1 MYKDILEKLIQARL
15 KLPLKT
21 LMEKLGRGPSNQN
34 WKSFPTCPYCEG
46 RKTAGVFSGPHGEL
60 FKCHSPS
67 CRSMTAGPRAAW
79 DEIGFLAFELGCDRR
94 DATRV
99 WLEEAGLWE
108 DCLAKTLASNSAS
121 TKHPARPSSE
131 DASSD
136 TTESTTDPEESPV
149 SVTAKSPLIV
159 FYEALEL
166 LYVDREELQTKR
178 GLSDEAI
185 DAAGYRT
192 NGRANLELLHSLIK
206 DFSEAELVRCGLW
219 SNKEKH
225 RKPNAQY
232 YGFGVLGKK
241 KKLSPELLDSGD
253 YNGLDDDDLI
263 WDWKESG
270 NCNPILIPY
279 YDVDGNLIGLRPHKG
294 FPSGQPPRL
303 YLAGGRTAVKH
314 CKRAVITEGEF
325 KADAL
330 QSTLGPSW
338 AVAAVPGIT
347 MIKNLDV
354 WGDLL
359 IWLQRLGA
367 EEVVFVFDNEEQA
380 DPALPYYKPHL
391 EDRFAAEVWARV
403 GAIRLDKEGYQARVA
418 HLPDEWRNEQGKV
431 DWDSALAAFLKQGK
445 SRPEIAALFEAVLEQ
460 AQTPAAL
467 AVARFHGDE
476 AERSIGNRVAVRA
489 YEPALPWGGAAERRL
504 AKHLRRLANTILPEW
519 KARILM
525 LAEAYER
532 TDGWYYELK
541 ISELQSEKLK
551 NELHQPTNSQ
561 EQIKFLKLAMKGMPS
576 RVASFRLVPCYVL
589 VKPDGTRV
597 RLVKLRNIRGEYTEL
612 IALDSKSL
620 TATREFRLWLSDQGN
635 FGWESGERPLQA
647 LQRDLNYALAY
658 RDVIQLVCYGCE
670 RVNGLWFT
678 DDCVFAPDGT
688 QILPDP
694 DGIFWHRGKGYKF
707 LRNPEDIPVCEE
719 EQEFRMKALPRM
731 WPDLGLGFDA
741 KDALCLN
748 PNTPDDPVA
757 LPELLGNFVLNLNA
771 SYGGHDGAMLIGGTT
786 AFFAGPD
793 LFAEYNQFPGLWITG
808 EKDSGKTYTARWL
821 MGLHGATGIPSG
833 LSFKTSTAVG
843 MQIALGQLGN
853 IPLWADE
860 FRESELR
867 DDSVVGVV
875 HGGFNREV
883 ASKWAA
889 DGRIRTIRTS
899 LLITGES
906 SCVNAATMSR
916 FITVIAAKEKRQGT
930 LAEQRERLAWL
941 QHHQRFF
948 FIIGRMILRNRAKF
962 VASVKQHLQ
971 NWQESSE
978 LVMVDP
984 RARFTFGV
992 SYASFMAL
1000 NELIPV
1006 YDAKRCIEF
1015 RLGLIQKTIAAAT
1028 EQASRTDVVRFFQ
1041 ILISALQ
1048 TNVFGRTASEIRRY
1062 FKWVLNPKSNPPLSA
1077 QQLQD
1082 GAEHPYLTWKSGILY
1097 FVPGVIDM
1105 LRQSLHRQGIT
1116 FPLDQA
1122 DLLAQLKAKGYFV
1135 PYPSRHG
1142 HQQKF
1147 EKGAIKNQYC
1157 WAIDLDKFS
1166 ELGLQLVSDE
1176 VWLASLHADGDTSRP
1191 RIPASDWSDPRR
1203 GPLFAIVDALE
1214 EKEQS

>member
-1 MYKDILEKLIQARL
+1 MNNEFIDKLNQARQ
-15 KLPLKT
+15 KLPLKI
-21 LMEKLGRGPSNQN
+21 LMEKRGRGPSNRN
-34 WKSFPTCPYCEG
+34 WKSFPHCPYCEG
-46 RKTAGVFSGPHGEL
+46 KRCAGVFSGPQGEM

-67 CRSMTAGPRAAW
+67 CRSMTAGPGAAW
-79 DEIGFLAFELGCDRR
+79 DEIAFLAFELGCDRR
-94 DATRV
+94 TATRV

-108 DCLAKTLASNSAS
+108 DHLLKALASKPAS
-121 TKHPARPSSE
+121 LKHTNKPFSE

-136 TTESTTDPEESPV
+136 TAETAASPEEAPV
-149 SVTAKSPLIV
+149 DVTAKSPLIV

-166 LYVDREELQTKR
+166 FYADREELQTKR

-192 NGRANLELLHSLIK
+192 NCRANLELLHSLTK
-206 DFSEAELVRCGLW
+206 DFSEAELVRWGLW
-219 SNKEKH
+219 SSKEKH

-232 YGFGVLGKK
+232 YGFGVIGKK
-241 KKLSPELLDSGD
+241 KKLPPELLDSGD
-253 YNGLDDDDLI
+253 YDGLDDDDFV

-270 NCNPILIPY
+270 KCNPILIPY
-279 YDVDGNLIGLRPHKG
+279 FDVDGNLISLRPHKG
-294 FPSGQPPRL
+294 FPRGQQPRL
-303 YLAGGRTAVKH
+303 YLAGGHTAVKR

-330 QSTLGPSW
+330 QSTLGASW

-354 WGDLL
+354 WGDVLV
-359 IWLQRLGA
+359 WLQRLGV
-367 EEVVFVFDNEEQA
+367 EEVIFVFDNEEQTN
-380 DPALPYYKPHL
+380 PAQPYYKPHL
-391 EDRFAAEVWARV
+391 EDRFVAEVWARV
-403 GAIRLDKEGYQARVA
+403 GAIRLDKEGYQARVG

-431 DWDSALAAFLKQGK
+431 DWDSALAAFLNKGK
-445 SRPEIAALFEAVLEQ
+445 SRNEIAALFETVLEQ
-460 AQTPAAL
+460 AQLPTAL
-467 AVARFHGDE
+467 AAACFHGDE
-476 AERSIGNRVAVRA
+476 AERSIGNRVAVRT

-504 AKHLRRLANTILPEW
+504 AKHLRRLADTVLPEW

-532 TDGWYYELK
+532 VDGWYYELK
-541 ISELQSEKLK
+541 ISEQHYEKLR
-551 NELHQPTNSQ
+551 NELYQPTNSQ
-561 EQIKFLKLAMKGMPS
+561 EQMKFLKLAMKGMPG

-589 VKPDGTRV
+589 VKPDGTRM

-612 IALDSKSL
+612 VALDSKSL
-620 TATREFRLWLSDQGN
+620 TAPREFRLWLSDKGN
-635 FGWESGERPLQA
+635 YGWEAGERPLQA
-647 LQRDLNYALAY
+647 LQRDLNFALAY
-658 RDVIQLVCYGCE
+658 RDVVQLVCYGCE
-670 RVNGLWFT
+670 RVEGLWFT
-678 DDCVFAPDGT
+678 DDCAFALDGA
-688 QILPDP
+688 QILPDR
-694 DGIFWHRGKGYKF
+694 DGIFWYCGKGYKF
-707 LRNPEDIPVCEE
+707 LRNFENIPVCEE

-731 WPDLGLGFDA
+731 RPDLGLRFDA
-741 KDALCLN
+741 KGALCLN
-748 PNTPDDPVA
+748 PNASDDPVA
-757 LPELLGNFVLNLNA
+757 LQELLGNFVLNLNA

-793 LFAEYNQFPGLWITG
+793 LFAEYHQFPGVWITG

-821 MGLHGATGIPSG
+821 MGLHGATGIASG

-916 FITVIAAKEKRQGT
+916 FVTVIAAKEKRQGT
-930 LAEQRERLAWL
+930 PEAQRERLAWL
-941 QHHQRFF
+941 QHHQQFF
-948 FIIGRMILRNRAKF
+948 FTIGRMILRNRARF

-971 NWQESSE
+971 KWQESSE

-992 SYASFMAL
+992 SYASFLAL

-1006 YDAKRCIEF
+1006 YDAKRSAEF
-1015 RLGLIQKTIAAAT
+1015 RFGLIQKTIAAAT

-1048 TNVFGRTASEIRRY
+1048 AGVFGRTASEIRRY
-1062 FKWVLNPKSNPPLSA
+1062 FKWALNPKSNPPLSA
-1077 QQLQD
+1077 QQLAD
-1082 GAEHPYLTWKSGILY
+1082 GAEHPYLAWKSGTLY

-1105 LRQSLHRQGIT
+1105 LRHWLHRQGIA

-1135 PYPSRHG
+1135 PLPSRHG

-1157 WAIDLDKFS
+1157 WAIDLDLFS
-1166 ELGLQLVSDE
+1166 ELGLHLVSDE
-1176 VWLASLHADGDTSRP
+1176 IWLASLHADGDTSQP
-1191 RIPASDWSDPRR
+1191 RLPASDWSDPRR

-1214 EKEQS
+1214 EKES